1 MKSFRRILTVLAV
14 IAALGVV
21 TASVAQEE
29 SQWTPGKKLGRGFIG
44 LVFGWLELPAQM
56 YDTATKD
63 GPGMAATVGFAKGL
77 GKVCARYIV
86 STVEFV
92 TFPVPIN
99 DYKPL
104 LQEEYPWGAFATEGT
119 ITVPAPTSSARPATP
134 VRATPAR

>member
-1 MKSFRRILTVLAV
+1 MKSLRRILTVLAV
-14 IAALGVV
+14 AAALCAAAPV
-21 TASVAQEE
+21 TSADEE
-29 SQWTPGKKLGRGFIG
+29 GWTPGKKLGRAFIG
-44 LVFGWLELPAQM
+44 LVFGWLELPGQM

-86 STVEFV
+86 STVEFL

-104 LQEEYPWGAFATEGT
+104 LTEEYPWGAFATEGT
-119 ITVPAPTSSARPATP
+119 ITVPAPTSSARPA
-134 VRATPAR
+134 APAPRR